1 MSTKSYPRA
10 KRVGQQIQRAL
21 SELIRREL
29 RDPRLGMI
37 TLTDVRMSSDLS
49 YAKVYYSVLGADP
62 HLAQQILTQAADIL
76 RGPLGRALGIRHSP
90 ELRFTP
96 DELIE
101 SGARLSALINQ
112 AVKDDEA
119 RHVDDEPA
127 AETDNAAAES
137 DDDARYDSDEDDA
150 ESDDARYNSDDD
162 DAHYDSDQDDDSG
175 PGQDGDRLD
184 SDVDALDD
192 DVDDKRSP
200 PKR

>member
-90 ELRFTP
+90 ELRFVP

-112 AVKDDEA
+112 AVKNDEA
-119 RHVDDEPA
+119 RHVDEEPA
-127 AETDNAAAES
+127 TESEDAAES
-137 DDDARYDSDEDDA
+137 DDDSGHYDSDKDDSDDDGHYDSDEDDA
-150 ESDDARYNSDDD
+150 ADEPRA
-162 DAHYDSDQDDDSG
+162 
-175 PGQDGDRLD
+175 
-184 SDVDALDD
+184 
-192 DVDDKRSP
+192 

>member
-1 MSTKSYPRA
+1 MSTKSYPRG

-49 YAKVYYSVLGADP
+49 YAKIYYSVLGADP
-62 HLAQQILTQAADIL
+62 HLAQQILTQAADML
-76 RGPLGRALGIRHSP
+76 RGPLGRVLGIRHSP
-90 ELRFTP
+90 ELRFVQ

-101 SGARLSALINQ
+101 SGARLSALINK

-119 RHVDDEPA
+119 RHVDEEPA
-127 AETDNAAAES
+127 PESEATADSDDEAHYSS
-137 DDDARYDSDEDDA
+137 DDDDGHYDSDED
-150 ESDDARYNSDDD
+150 E
-162 DAHYDSDQDDDSG
+162 DSDSNQDEPS
-175 PGQDGDRLD
+175 
-184 SDVDALDD
+184 S
-192 DVDDKRSP
+192 

>member
-49 YAKVYYSVLGADP
+49 YATIYYSVLGADP
-62 HLAQQILTQAADIL
+62 HLAQQILTQAADML

-90 ELRFTP
+90 ELRFVK

-101 SGARLSALINQ
+101 SGARLSGLISK
-112 AVKDDEA
+112 AVKDDQA

-127 AETDNAAAES
+127 AEGEAPAES
-137 DDDARYDSDEDDA
+137 DDDGHYSSDDDDDGHYDSDEDDA
-150 ESDDARYNSDDD
+150 SA
-162 DAHYDSDQDDDSG
+162 
-175 PGQDGDRLD
+175 
-184 SDVDALDD
+184 
-192 DVDDKRSP
+192 

>member
-37 TLTDVRMSSDLS
+37 TLTDVRMSPDLS

-62 HLAQQILTQAADIL
+62 HLSQQILTQAADML

-101 SGARLSALINQ
+101 SGARMSALINR
-112 AVKDDEA
+112 AVKDDVA

-127 AETDNAAAES
+127 TDPEAAAAP
-137 DDDARYDSDEDDA
+137 DDDAQSDDNQSDDEGHYDSDEDDG
-150 ESDDARYNSDDD
+150 
-162 DAHYDSDQDDDSG
+162 HYDSDQDD
-175 PGQDGDRLD
+175 GDD
-184 SDVDALDD
+184 ES
-192 DVDDKRSP
+192 SS

>member
-1 MSTKSYPRA
+1 MASKSYPRA

-37 TLTDVRMSSDLS
+37 TLTDVRMSPDLG

-62 HLAQQILTQAADIL
+62 HLAQEILTQAADIL

-90 ELRFTP
+90 ELRFVP

-112 AVKDDEA
+112 AVKKDVET
-119 RHVDDEPA
+119 HVDDPPA
-127 AETDNAAAES
+127 QSEA
-137 DDDARYDSDEDDA
+137 DDGDDHYDSDEDD
-150 ESDDARYNSDDD
+150 
-162 DAHYDSDQDDDSG
+162 QDDDSSSR
-175 PGQDGDRLD
+175 PR
-184 SDVDALDD
+184 
-192 DVDDKRSP
+192 R
-200 PKR
+200 